1 MDTKILLAALQE
13 VEKRAE
19 RVSEDDVLATYVN
32 IESLTH
38 ALAARDNGIVF
49 GRRGTGKTHA
59 LKYVAQTERD
69 KGNRVVYIDMEQDV
83 GSTEGRYADPT
94 LSVSERATRLVVDVL
109 SIVHTE
115 LLEAAF
121 AGGIGVQIN
130 VLDRMLDHFQEV
142 LVAQATEQEDMRTD
156 RSSDTSRTD
165 VGLGWTP
172 GRMPSTKFGTGSSHE
187 ASREAGVRTRHTGVV
202 RHRIHFGGVTQSMR
216 QAIEA
221 DEARR
226 FWLLIDE
233 WSGIPID
240 LQPFLAEM
248 LRRLF
253 FGISKVSVRI
263 AAIPH
268 RSEWRIAGDRGN
280 YIGAEIGAEL
290 FPLLDLDE
298 FVVFPAR
305 NRKEQAKRSLS
316 FFRALLFRHI
326 STALVGMEEVPPE
339 SEGDLIRSLFTQVT
353 SLQEVIRAAE
363 GVPRDALSIIGRA
376 GLRAGGSKIA
386 VTHIREAASQLY
398 TTTKAAQLNGTP
410 NARALLDRIVGD
422 VISGRKARA
431 FLIKQDQTPNSLI
444 QQLVDDRI
452 LHIIKRGWSGKDN
465 PGERYDV
472 LQIDYGCYV
481 HLLGTNA
488 APQSFLGGDDDDG
501 DFSAVIGDVE
511 VPEDDYRAIRRAI
524 LDLPTIL
531 VDIAATPT
539 GAPLPSR
546 TQARQLRP

>member
-1 MDTKILLAALQE
+1 MDTKVLLAALQE

-19 RVSEDDVLATYVN
+19 RVNEDDVIATYVN
-32 IESLTH
+32 IESLTN
-38 ALAARDNGIVF
+38 ALAARDNGIIF

-94 LSVSERATRLVVDVL
+94 LTLSERATRLVVDVL
-109 SIVHTE
+109 GIVHTQ
-115 LLEAAF
+115 LLDAAF
-121 AGGIGVQIN
+121 AGQIN
-130 VLDRMLDHFQEV
+130 LQIDVLDQMLDHFQEV
-142 LVAQATEQEDMRTD
+142 LVAREAEQENSVND
-156 RSSDTSRTD
+156 RSTHRTTLD
-165 VGLGWTP
+165 AGVAWKP
-172 GRMPSTKFGTGSSHE
+172 GSGPSLNMGTGS
-187 ASREAGVRTRHTGVV
+187 ARETAREDGVRTRTTGVV
-202 RHRIHFGGVTQSMR
+202 RHRVHFGGVTRSMR

-221 DEARR
+221 DPAKR

-240 LQPFLAEM
+240 LQPYLAEM
-248 LRRLF
+248 LRKLF
-253 FGISKVSVRI
+253 FGIPKVSVRI

-268 RSEWRIAGDRGN
+268 RSEWRISGSRGD

-305 NRKEQAKRSLS
+305 NREEQTKRSLN
-316 FFRALLFRHI
+316 FFRSLLYRHI
-326 STALVGMEEVPPE
+326 STAVQGMGEEPPE
-339 SEGDLIRSLFTQVT
+339 SEADLIGSLFTQVT

-363 GVPRDALSIIGRA
+363 GVPRDALSIVGRA

-386 VTHIREAASQLY
+386 VTHVREAASQLY
-398 TTTKAAQLNGTP
+398 TTTKAAQLNGIP
-410 NARALLDRIVGD
+410 VARALLDRIVGD

-431 FLIKQDQTPNSLI
+431 FLIKQDQTLDPLI

-481 HLLGTNA
+481 HLLGTSS
-488 APQSFLGGDDDDG
+488 APQSFIGGEDDDE

-524 LDLPTIL
+524 LDLPAIL
-531 VDIAATPT
+531 DDLAGESERI
-539 GAPLPSR
+539 
-546 TQARQLRP
+546 LRE

>member
-1 MDTKILLAALQE
+1 MDTKILLTALQE

-32 IESLTH
+32 VESLTA
-38 ALAARDNGIVF
+38 ALSTRDNGIVF

-59 LKYVAQTERD
+59 LKYVAQTERE
-69 KGNRVVYIDMEQDV
+69 KGNRVVYIDMEQDI
-83 GSTEGRYADPT
+83 GSTEGRYADPN
-94 LSVSERATRLVVDVL
+94 LSISERATRLVVDVL
-109 SIVHTE
+109 SLVHTQ

-121 AGGIGVQIN
+121 AGDVMVQID
-130 VLDRMLDHFQEV
+130 VLERMLDHFREV
-142 LVAQATEQEDMRTD
+142 LVAQEAEQEGTRTD
-156 RSSDTSRTD
+156 RWAHGSTSDAG
-165 VGLGWTP
+165 VGWTP
-172 GRMPSTKFGTGSSHE
+172 GGPPSMKFGVGSTHETG
-187 ASREAGVRTRHTGVV
+187 REDGVRTRQTGVI
-202 RHRIHFGGVTQSMR
+202 RHRIHFGGVTRSMR

-221 DEARR
+221 DDAKR

-240 LQPFLAEM
+240 LQPYLAEM

-253 FGISKVSVRI
+253 FGIPKVSVRI

-268 RSEWRIAGDRGN
+268 RSEWRIAGEHGN
-280 YIGAEIGAEL
+280 YIGVEVGAEL

-305 NRKEQAKRSLS
+305 SREEQAQRSLS

-326 STALVGMEEVPPE
+326 STAVIGMGEDPPE
-339 SEGDLIRSLFTQVT
+339 SEADLIGSLFTQVT

-363 GVPRDALSIIGRA
+363 GVPRDALSIVGRA

-386 VTHIREAASQLY
+386 VAHVREAAAQLY
-398 TTTKAAQLNGTP
+398 TTTKAAQLNGIP
-410 NARALLDRIVGD
+410 VARALLDRILSD

-431 FLIKQDQTPNSLI
+431 FLIKQDQTQDGLV

-452 LHIIKRGWSGKDN
+452 LHIIKRGWSGKDT

-481 HLLGTNA
+481 HLLGTHA
-488 APQSFLGGDDDDG
+488 APQSLLGGDDEEE
-501 DFSAVIGDVE
+501 FSAVMGDVE
-511 VPEDDYRAIRRAI
+511 VPDEDYRAIRRAI
-524 LDLPTIL
+524 LDLPIML
-531 VDIAATPT
+531 ADIAIGIDSDGP
-539 GAPLPSR
+539 
-546 TQARQLRP
+546 ARAD

>member
-1 MDTKILLAALQE
+1 
-13 VEKRAE
+13 
-19 RVSEDDVLATYVN
+19 
-32 IESLTH
+32 SL
-38 ALAARDNGIVF
+38 
-49 GRRGTGKTHA
+49 
-59 LKYVAQTERD
+59 
-69 KGNRVVYIDMEQDV
+69 
-83 GSTEGRYADPT
+83 
-94 LSVSERATRLVVDVL
+94 SERATRLVVDVL
-109 SIVHTE
+109 GIVHSQM
-115 LLEAAF
+115 LDAAF
-121 AGGIGVQIN
+121 EGSVDIQIG

-142 LVAQATEQEDMRTD
+142 LVARETEQEDTRTD
-156 RSSDTSRTD
+156 RSSEGSNTD
-165 VGLGWTP
+165 LGVDWTP
-172 GRMPSTKFGTGSSHE
+172 GRMPSMRVGTGSTSE
-187 ASREAGVRTRHTGVV
+187 AAREAGVRTRQTGVV

-233 WSGIPID
+233 WSSIPIE
-240 LQPFLAEM
+240 LQPYLAEM

-253 FGISKVSVRI
+253 FGIPKVSVRI

-268 RSEWRIAGDRGN
+268 RSEWRIAGDRGD
-280 YIGAEIGAEL
+280 YIGVEVGAEL

-305 NRKEQAKRSLS
+305 NREEQARRSLS

-326 STALVGMEEVPPE
+326 STALVGMGEEPPE
-339 SEGDLIRSLFTQVT
+339 SEDDLIGSLFTQVT
-353 SLQEVIRAAE
+353 SFQEVIRAAE
-363 GVPRDALSIIGRA
+363 GVPRDALSIVGRA
-376 GLRAGGSKIA
+376 GLRAGGSKVA
-386 VTHIREAASQLY
+386 VAHVREAASQLY
-398 TTTKAAQLNGTP
+398 ITTKATQLNGVP
-410 NARALLDRIVGD
+410 VARALLDRIVGD

-431 FLIKQDQTPNSLI
+431 FLIKQEQTPHPLI

-488 APQSFLGGDDDDG
+488 APQSLLGGDDEE
-501 DFSAVIGDVE
+501 DFSTVIGDVV

-524 LDLPTIL
+524 LDLPTLL
-531 VDIAATPT
+531 VNIDADAGGAAHGISGSPT
-539 GAPLPSR
+539 FYEL
-546 TQARQLRP
+546 

>member
-19 RVSEDDVLATYVN
+19 RVSEDDVLDTYVN
-32 IESLTH
+32 IESLTN

-59 LKYVAQTERD
+59 LKYVAQTERA

-94 LSVSERATRLVVDVL
+94 LSISERATRLVVDVL
-109 SIVHTE
+109 SIVHSQM
-115 LLEAAF
+115 LEAAF
-121 AGGIGVQIN
+121 AGGIDIQIN

-142 LVAQATEQEDMRTD
+142 LVAQETEQEDTRTD
-156 RSSDTSRTD
+156 RSSEGSRTD
-165 VGLGWTP
+165 LGAGWTP
-172 GRMPSTKFGTGSSHE
+172 GGMPSIKLGTDSTRE
-187 ASREAGVRTRHTGVV
+187 VAREAGVRTRQTGVI

-216 QAIEA
+216 QAIAA
-221 DEARR
+221 DEAGR

-233 WSGIPID
+233 WSGIPIE
-240 LQPFLAEM
+240 LQPYLAEM

-268 RSEWRIAGDRGN
+268 RSEWRIAGDRGD
-280 YIGAEIGAEL
+280 YIGVEVGAEL

-305 NRKEQAKRSLS
+305 NREEQTKRSLS

-326 STALVGMEEVPPE
+326 STALVGMGEDPPD
-339 SEGDLIRSLFTQVT
+339 SEAELIGSLFTQVT
-353 SLQEVIRAAE
+353 SLQEIIRAAE
-363 GVPRDALSIIGRA
+363 GVPRDALSIVGRA

-386 VTHIREAASQLY
+386 VTHVREAASQLY
-398 TTTKAAQLNGTP
+398 TTTKAAHLNGIP
-410 NARALLDRIVGD
+410 VARALLDRIVGD

-431 FLIKQDQTPNSLI
+431 FLIKQDQTPDPLI

-488 APQSFLGGDDDDG
+488 APQGLFGGNDEE

-511 VPEDDYRAIRRAI
+511 VPENDYRAIRRAI
-524 LDLPTIL
+524 LDLPAL
-531 VDIAATPT
+531 LADIAD
-539 GAPLPSR
+539 
-546 TQARQLRP
+546 

>member
-1 MDTKILLAALQE
+1 MDTKILLTALQE

-32 IESLTH
+32 VESLTA
-38 ALAARDNGIVF
+38 ALSARDNGVVF

-59 LKYVAQTERD
+59 LKYVAQTERE

-83 GSTEGRYADPT
+83 GSTEGRYADPN
-94 LSVSERATRLVVDVL
+94 LSISERATRLVVDVL
-109 SIVHTE
+109 SIVHTQ

-121 AGGIGVQIN
+121 AGDVKVQIDE
-130 VLDRMLDHFQEV
+130 LDRMLDHFQEV
-142 LVAQATEQEDMRTD
+142 LVAQEAEQEDTRTD
-156 RSSDTSRTD
+156 RWAHGSAKDAG
-165 VGLGWTP
+165 VGWTP
-172 GRMPSTKFGTGSSHE
+172 GGGPPSLKVAVRSTHE
-187 ASREAGVRTRHTGVV
+187 TAGEDGVRTRQTGVI

-221 DEARR
+221 DDARR

-240 LQPFLAEM
+240 LQPYLAEM

-253 FGISKVSVRI
+253 FGIPKVSVRI

-268 RSEWRIAGDRGN
+268 RSEWRIAGERGN
-280 YIGAEIGAEL
+280 YIGVEVGAEL

-305 NRKEQAKRSLS
+305 SREEQAQRSLS

-326 STALVGMEEVPPE
+326 STAVVGMGEDPPE
-339 SEGDLIRSLFTQVT
+339 SEADLIGSLFTQVT

-363 GVPRDALSIIGRA
+363 GVPRDALSIVGRA

-386 VTHIREAASQLY
+386 VAHVREAASQLY
-398 TTTKAAQLNGTP
+398 TTTKAAQLNGIP
-410 NARALLDRIVGD
+410 VARALLDRILSD

-431 FLIKQDQTPNSLI
+431 FLIKQDQTQNDLI

-481 HLLGTNA
+481 HLLGTHS
-488 APQSFLGGDDDDG
+488 APQSLLGSNDDDE
-501 DFSAVIGDVE
+501 FSAVMGDVE
-511 VPEDDYRAIRRAI
+511 VPDEDYRAIRRAI
-524 LDLPTIL
+524 LDLPTML
-531 VDIAATPT
+531 SDIEIDAVA
-539 GAPLPSR
+539 R
-546 TQARQLRP
+546 TD

>member
-1 MDTKILLAALQE
+1 METRILLAALQE

-19 RVSEDDVLATYVN
+19 RVDEDDVIDTYVN
-32 IESLTH
+32 IDSLTN

-59 LKYVAQTERD
+59 LKYVAQTERA

-83 GSTEGRYADPT
+83 GSTEGRYADQN
-94 LSVSERATRLVVDVL
+94 LSISERATRLVVDVL
-109 SIVHTE
+109 GIVHSQM
-115 LLEAAF
+115 LDAAF
-121 AGGIGVQIN
+121 AGEIDVQIN

-142 LVAQATEQEDMRTD
+142 LVAQEIEQEGTRTD
-156 RSSDTSRTD
+156 RSSGGLSAD
-165 VGLGWTP
+165 VGAGWTAGGLP
-172 GRMPSTKFGTGSSHE
+172 WIKAGAGATHN
-187 ASREAGVRTRHTGVV
+187 AARETGVRTRQTGVV
-202 RHRIHFGGVTQSMR
+202 RHRIHFGGVTNSMR

-221 DEARR
+221 DKSPR

-233 WSGIPID
+233 WSGVPIE
-240 LQPFLAEM
+240 LQPYLAEM

-253 FGISKVSVRI
+253 FGIPKVSVRI
-263 AAIPH
+263 AAISH
-268 RSEWRIAGDRGN
+268 RSEWRIAGERGN
-280 YIGAEIGAEL
+280 YIGAEVGAEL
-290 FPLLDLDE
+290 FSLLDLDE

-305 NRKEQAKRSLS
+305 NREEQARRSLS

-326 STALVGMEEVPPE
+326 STAVVGMGEDPPE
-339 SEGDLIRSLFTQVT
+339 SEDDLISSLFTQVT

-376 GLRAGGSKIA
+376 GLRAGSSKIA
-386 VTHIREAASQLY
+386 VTHVREAASQLY
-398 TTTKAAQLNGTP
+398 ITTKATQLNGVP
-410 NARALLDRIVGD
+410 VARALLDRIVGD

-431 FLIKQDQTPNSLI
+431 FLIKQEQTPDPLI

-488 APQSFLGGDDDDG
+488 APQSLLGGDDEEE
-501 DFSAVIGDVE
+501 FSAVVGDVE

-524 LDLPTIL
+524 LDLPTLLTEISTNTGKTTQDNS
-531 VDIAATPT
+531 DI
-539 GAPLPSR
+539 
-546 TQARQLRP
+546 

>member
-1 MDTKILLAALQE
+1 MRPASLGGSGVDTKILLSALQE

-19 RVSEDDVLATYVN
+19 RVSEEEVLATYVN
-32 IESLTH
+32 VDSLTA
-38 ALAARDNGIVF
+38 ALGAKDNGIVF

-59 LKYVAQTERD
+59 LKYLAQTERD

-83 GSTEGRYADPT
+83 GSTEGRYGDPN
-94 LSVSERATRLVVDVL
+94 LSISERATRLVVDVL
-109 SIVHTE
+109 SIVHTQ
-115 LLEAAF
+115 LLEGAF
-121 AGGIGVQIN
+121 AGEITAQIE

-142 LVAQATEQEDMRTD
+142 LIAQEAEVEENRTD
-156 RSSDTSRTD
+156 RSANGSADD
-165 VGLGWTP
+165 AGIGWTP
-172 GRMPSTKFGTGSSHE
+172 GGMPSLKIGTNST
-187 ASREAGVRTRHTGVV
+187 RETAREDGVRTRQTGVM

-221 DEARR
+221 DTAKR

-233 WSGIPID
+233 WSGVPID
-240 LQPFLAEM
+240 LQPYLAEM

-253 FGISKVSVRI
+253 FGIPRVSVRI

-268 RSEWRIAGDRGN
+268 RSEWRIAGERGS
-280 YIGAEIGAEL
+280 YIGAEVGAEL

-305 NRKEQAKRSLS
+305 SREEQAKRSLS
-316 FFRALLFRHI
+316 FFKALLFRHI
-326 STALVGMEEVPPE
+326 STVVAGMGEEPPDSE
-339 SEGDLIRSLFTQVT
+339 SDLIGSLFTQIT

-363 GVPRDALSIIGRA
+363 GVPRDALSIVGRA

-386 VTHIREAASQLY
+386 VAHVREAAAQLY
-398 TTTKAAQLNGTP
+398 TTTKAAQLNGIP
-410 NARALLDRIVGD
+410 EARALLDRILGD

-431 FLIKQDQTPNSLI
+431 FLIKQDQTQDALM

-452 LHIIKRGWSGKDN
+452 LHIIKRGWSGKDK

-481 HLLGTNA
+481 QLLGTNA
-488 APQSFLGGDDDDG
+488 APQGLLGGDDDEE
-501 DFSAVIGDVE
+501 FSAVMGDVQ
-511 VPEDDYRAIRRAI
+511 VPDEDYRAIRRAI
-524 LDLPTIL
+524 LDLPAIL
-531 VDIAATPT
+531 ADIRAH
-539 GAPLPSR
+539 S
-546 TQARQLRP
+546 

>member
-1 MDTKILLAALQE
+1 MDTSILLGALQE

-19 RVSEDDVLATYVN
+19 RVSEDDVLDTYVN
-32 IESLTH
+32 IESLTN
-38 ALAARDNGIVF
+38 ALVARDNGIVF

-83 GSTEGRYADPT
+83 GSTEGRYADPNLT
-94 LSVSERATRLVVDVL
+94 VSERATRLVVDVL
-109 SIVHTE
+109 SIVHSQM
-115 LLEAAF
+115 LEAAF
-121 AGGIGVQIN
+121 AGGIDIQID

-142 LVAQATEQEDMRTD
+142 LVARETEQEDTRTD
-156 RSSDTSRTD
+156 RSSEGSNTD
-165 VGLGWTP
+165 LGVGWTP
-172 GRMPSTKFGTGSSHE
+172 GGMPSMKLGAGSTRE
-187 ASREAGVRTRHTGVV
+187 AAREAGSRTRQTGVV

-233 WSGIPID
+233 WSGIPIE
-240 LQPFLAEM
+240 LQPYLAEM

-253 FGISKVSVRI
+253 FGIPKVSVRI

-268 RSEWRIAGDRGN
+268 RSEWRIAGDRGD
-280 YIGAEIGAEL
+280 YIGAEVGAEL

-305 NRKEQAKRSLS
+305 NREEQARRSLS

-326 STALVGMEEVPPE
+326 STALVGMGEDPSD
-339 SEGDLIRSLFTQVT
+339 SEADLIGSLFTQVT

-363 GVPRDALSIIGRA
+363 GVPRDALSIVGRA

-386 VTHIREAASQLY
+386 VAHVREAASQLY
-398 TTTKAAQLNGTP
+398 TTTKAAQLNGIP
-410 NARALLDRIVGD
+410 VARALLDRIVGD

-431 FLIKQDQTPNSLI
+431 FLIKQEQTPHPLI

-488 APQSFLGGDDDDG
+488 APQSLLGGDDEE
-501 DFSAVIGDVE
+501 DFSAVIGDVV

-524 LDLPTIL
+524 LDLPTL
-531 VDIAATPT
+531 LADIVADEGVAAQGTS
-539 GAPLPSR
+539 GRPSSSG
-546 TQARQLRP
+546 